1 MVGLPEVVWSKEE
14 ERDNM
19 LLLPA
24 LLALLSPSLY
34 IFYIRFR
41 FTACY
46 NALQEKALKKYNV
59 FQHNDKLISDK

>member
-34 IFYIRFR
+34 IYIVVWSNVEEDKDKNGYEPI
-41 FTACY
+41 CI
-46 NALQEKALKKYNV
+46 KKYTKTQFWV
-59 FQHNDKLISDK
+59 